1 MASKYLN
8 KAESAKSN
16 DDLEICYDVWAG
28 TYDRDVFEFGYH
40 RVLSAMSGLI
50 GRYVIP
56 GSKKVLDA
64 GAGTG
69 ILGESLSLLGYKDL
83 TGIDMSENML
93 EIAEKK
99 KVYKSLQKMVIGNHM
114 DFCENMFYAVLSMG
128 VFTAGCHIPPSSY
141 DEFIRIT
148 KPGGHI
154 IFSIRREISGYKDY
168 KQKQDAL
175 EQDGKWRLMEKT
187 GPFKSLPQ
195 KSGEAI
201 VEISV
206 FEVL

>member
-1 MASKYLN
+1 MTSKYLN
-8 KAESAKSN
+8 NAESAKNN
-16 DDLEICYDVWAG
+16 DDLEICYDIWAS
-28 TYDRDVFEFGYH
+28 TYDRDVFEFGYN
-40 RVLSAMSGLI
+40 RVLSAMAGLI
-50 GRYVIP
+50 GRYVTP
-56 GSKKVLDA
+56 GSKQILDA

-99 KVYKSLQKMVIGNHM
+99 KVYKSLQKMVIGSHM
-114 DFCENMFYAVLSMG
+114 DFPENMFYAVLSMG
-128 VFTAGCHIPPSSY
+128 VFTAGCHIPSSSY

-148 KPGGHI
+148 KPGGYI
-154 IFSIRREISGYKDY
+154 IFSIRRDIDGYKDY

-175 EQDGKWRLMEKT
+175 EQDEKWRLKEKT
-187 GPFKSLPQ
+187 RPFKSLPK
-195 KSGEAI
+195 KSSEAI